1 MAVPV
6 ADLQQPSPSAI
17 IELFEI
23 QLFTAIHGESTVY
36 RFHNGTNAV
45 NNGQITWAGNGYQR
59 MPIEADGFEYA
70 GTGSLPRPTIRVS
83 NLFGTITA
91 ILLALPNGLEGA
103 KLTRIRTLARYL
115 DAVNFSGGVNPLGTP
130 DPSAEFPREVFYISQ
145 KTQENRD
152 VVEFQCAA
160 AFDLAGVRLPRRQ
173 AIANICQWQYRG
185 TECGYTGVS
194 YFDANDNATGLL
206 SADVCGKRLSS
217 CQKRFGTINTTGS
230 VTSGSNQLILSN
242 GAGVNPGDPISG
254 FGVPSGT
261 TVSSRNGNNV
271 TMSQNATAS
280 SSVTGRNGTLSADG
294 LTLIVTSTAGLAP
307 GMTVTG
313 NLIPSGTRISSISGN
328 ALRLNIDVNRPLES
342 SIDTATVR
350 FTTSSSGSIR
360 GVPLPK
366 LELNPRSLTIVA
378 GSISGIN
385 VNDFVRGDYIYEGT
399 RVQSIPNSTT
409 IILDRDGNAA
419 IGRTQEGIET
429 AISFLATFYVRST
442 PTQQSYSFSAPNG
455 YSFRRN
461 AVIPFGSFP
470 GVGGAY

>member
-23 QLFTAIHGESTVY
+23 QLFTAIHGENTIY
-36 RFHNGTNAV
+36 RFHNGTNTA
-45 NNGQITWAGNGYQR
+45 NNGQVVWNGNGYQR
-59 MPIEADGFEYA
+59 MPIEAEGFEYA

-83 NLFGTITA
+83 NLFGTITT

-115 DAVNFSGGVNPLGTP
+115 DAVNFPDGVNPYGTP
-130 DPSAEFPREVFYISQ
+130 DPTAEFPREVYYISQ

-152 VVEFQCAA
+152 IVEFQCAA

-173 AIANICQWQYRG
+173 AIANICQWKYRS
-185 TECGYTGVS
+185 TECGYTGIV
-194 YFDANDNATGLL
+194 YYDANDNLTG
-206 SADVCGKRLSS
+206 SQASDVCGKRLRS
-217 CQKRFGTINTTGS
+217 CEKRFGAVGTNGT
-230 VTSGSNQLILSN
+230 VTSGSTQMVVTN
-242 GAGVNPGDPISG
+242 GSDINPGDPISG
-254 FGVPSGT
+254 FGIPSGT
-261 TVSSRNGNNV
+261 TVASRNGNII
-271 TMSQNATAS
+271 TMSQAANASTS
-280 SSVTGRNGTLSADG
+280 ITGRTGTVSADG
-294 LTLIVTSTAGLAP
+294 LSLTVSSTSGIAP
-307 GMTVTG
+307 GMAVSG
-313 NLIPSGTRISSISGN
+313 SLIPSGTRVASISGN
-328 ALRLNIDVNRPLES
+328 TLRLNIEVNRLLES
-342 SIDTATVR
+342 SIDTANVV
-350 FTTSSSGSIR
+350 FTTISSGSTR

-366 LELNPRSLTIVA
+366 LELNPRSLTIVG

-385 VNDFVRGDYIYEGT
+385 VNDFVKGDFIYEGT

-419 IGRTQEGIET
+419 IGRSQEGIET
-429 AISFLATFYVRST
+429 ATVFLATFYVRTT
-442 PTQQSYSFSAPNG
+442 PSQQSYNFTASNQ
-455 YSFRRN
+455 YVFRRN